1 MCVIKEEL
9 DHFEEKFKKYK
20 ISLQILSLQNEYIFA
35 ESSSPRCSGVA
46 AYPGVF
52 GPHPLG
58 PGVLRREAHPD
69 DDAHG
74 AAASDCRVLS

>member
-1 MCVIKEEL
+1 ML
-9 DHFEEKFKKYK
+9 LK
-20 ISLQILSLQNEYIFA
+20 IPI
-35 ESSSPRCSGVA
+35 CSGVA
-46 AYPGVF
+46 AYPGVL

-69 DDAHG
+69 HDAHG

>member
-1 MCVIKEEL
+1 MFSYAHAVENFNYASV
-9 DHFEEKFKKYK
+9 H
-20 ISLQILSLQNEYIFA
+20 
-35 ESSSPRCSGVA
+35 CSGVA
-46 AYPGVF
+46 AYPGVL